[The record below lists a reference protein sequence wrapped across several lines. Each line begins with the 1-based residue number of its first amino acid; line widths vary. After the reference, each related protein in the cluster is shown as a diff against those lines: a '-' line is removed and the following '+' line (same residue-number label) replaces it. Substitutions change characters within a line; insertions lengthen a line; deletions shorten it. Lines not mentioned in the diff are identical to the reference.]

1 MAVEEIFLKLVQVW
15 TIRERHQ
22 KRQRGG
28 STTRWRKC
36 LMFIA
41 RDVKNGFRA
50 ARHVGAMEE
59 GRRWCPVLETIFA
72 NLWAGGL
79 RRGRTL
85 NIVANPSSSETDSS
99 KVLARLPWPW
109 RWSSARSYRSSTQE
123 WPELR
128 GSAGARREFWAH
140 VDDITISTTPK
151 TARITREQWQLH
163 STLHHA
169 WSR

>member
-1 MAVEEIFLKLVQVW
+1 MVRYEADASLHGARDIIEGDNGGCKAQPMAVEEIFLKLVQVW

-72 NLWAGGL
+72 NLWLEDYGVGGHTTLLPTHRHQRQVPPRCLRDSRGLGAGPPRGATGV
-79 RRGRTL
+79 RRRNGQ
-85 NIVANPSSSETDSS
+85 N
-99 KVLARLPWPW
+99 
-109 RWSSARSYRSSTQE
+109 
-123 WPELR
+123 
-128 GSAGARREFWAH
+128 
-140 VDDITISTTPK
+140 
-151 TARITREQWQLH
+151 
-163 STLHHA
+163 
-169 WSR
+169 